1 MQHQLQLWSKKL
13 STSTNI
19 FAATAQRDRER
30 ERQRDGFLAL
40 NLQSNFVELGFWIH
54 QEFQGGFPPTLGLSL
69 SRCYSES
76 TIAHM
81 FFSFSLSLSC
91 LAAQWIYSK
100 LLYLVLQAIEPTRS
114 SNPCKKLVANDEMTT
129 RSRLLRSS
137 SSRIRHEPVGRLVN
151 SHDTQTSSIE
161 NNMSGDLILQ
171 HW

>member
-1 MQHQLQLWSKKL
+1 MQHQYQLWSKKL

-19 FAATAQRDRER
+19 FAAIALKRER
-30 ERQRDGFLAL
+30 ERDGFLAL

-54 QEFQGGFPPTLGLSL
+54 QELQGGFPPTLGLSL
-69 SRCYSES
+69 SRCFSEN
-76 TIAHM
+76 TIAHI
-81 FFSFSLSLSC
+81 FFSFSLSLSLC
-91 LAAQWIYSK
+91 LTGQWIYSK
-100 LLYLVLQAIEPTRS
+100 LLYLFLQAIEPTRS
-114 SNPCKKLVANDEMTT
+114 WKPCKKIVANDETTT